1 MFFLV
6 SLSTC
11 LKGRRSNVKWNMLV
25 DSEVLSLSVPEQ
37 YFAFSEAY
45 IDSACRLCTV
55 LARSSNK
62 ATYARGSVVLYL
74 SFHATEL
81 FLKGAILYKSPQNN
95 IESTHNIEKL
105 YNRYLKIYTK
115 KKYKFK
121 LLFKSNEPD
130 FSGIEPDLIKQL
142 KLEIKKLN
150 KNNPSDQR
158 YRYPQNTKGALWQ
171 GIQGFEASSFLLEIK
186 QLREELN
193 AISKQISN

>member
-1 MFFLV
+1 MFFLA

-11 LKGRRSNVKWNMLV
+11 LKERRSNVKWNMLV

-95 IESTHNIEKL
+95 IESTHDIEKL
-105 YNRYLKIYTK
+105 
-115 KKYKFK
+115 FK